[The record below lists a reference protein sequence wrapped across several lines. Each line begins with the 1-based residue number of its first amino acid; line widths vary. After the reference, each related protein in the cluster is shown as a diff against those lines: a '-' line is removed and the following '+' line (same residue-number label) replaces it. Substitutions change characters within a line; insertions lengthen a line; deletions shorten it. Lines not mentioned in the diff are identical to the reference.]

1 MQTKLKA
8 LLLATAA
15 LGSFTGGALA
25 QAPPAARTAPPVAA
39 PLTPGQPAF
48 GLTTRF
54 KRAGRSALRVIA
66 HHII

>member
-25 QAPPAARTAPPVAA
+25 QAPPAARTAPPPVAA

-48 GLTTRF
+48 DLIPT
-54 KRAGRSALRVIA
+54 ALNFDR
-66 HHII
+66 